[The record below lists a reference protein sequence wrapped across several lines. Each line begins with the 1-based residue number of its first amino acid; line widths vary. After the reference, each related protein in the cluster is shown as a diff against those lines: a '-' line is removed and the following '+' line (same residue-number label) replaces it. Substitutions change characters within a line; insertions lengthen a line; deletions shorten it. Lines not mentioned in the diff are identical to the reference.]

1 MSTLK
6 QFHRLVPNISRGV
19 AHRTFGTISVLH
31 EKLTLNV
38 KGQGEGVAQQ
48 IDVTGSPHKVSV
60 DTYKSFGGAESAP
73 SPLAYNL
80 SSLASCTQVTG
91 SIVANDIGIKLGK
104 WDVDVSGTLDPAVLV
119 EGKQGNGNWS
129 GLQLK
134 VVLETNATK
143 TQFEQFT
150 SETERRC
157 PITQLFKK
165 SGVDWESSWE
175 NKSL

>member
-1 MSTLK
+1 MST
-6 QFHRLVPNISRGV
+6 ISRINRLAPSFSSGIK
-19 AHRTFGTISVLH
+19 RRSFGTTPVSR

-38 KGQGEGVAQQ
+38 KGQGQGVAQQ

-104 WDVDVSGTLDPAVLV
+104 WEVDVSGILDPAVLV
-119 EGKQGNGNWS
+119 EGKEGNGNWS

-134 VVLETNATK
+134 VILETNATK
-143 TQFEQFT
+143 AQFEKFT

-157 PITQLFKK
+157 PITQLFKR

-175 NKSL
+175 NKTL